1 MSREEMCRKLESVYD
16 RLQSMAF
23 APTVGNLETML
34 KSLYDIREV
43 YQELNK
49 KEGADDGRQT
59 ANTK

>member
-1 MSREEMCRKLESVYD
+1 MNIEEMCNKLESAFN

-43 YQELNK
+43 YQELK

-59 ANTK
+59 VGS

>member
-1 MSREEMCRKLESVYD
+1 MNIEEMCNKLESAFN

-43 YQELNK
+43 YQELK

-59 ANTK
+59 VGAK